1 MEERVQGSRFIASIG
16 LAQDTV
22 QARMFVDGVRAEFP
36 DATHQCWA
44 FVAGPP
50 SNTAHVGL
58 SDASEPKG
66 TAGRPILNTLLHS
79 GVGDIVAV
87 VTRYFGGVKLG
98 KGRLGRAYARSV
110 SRCVE
115 TVRTSERMTT
125 VRVRV
130 RVGLAAGGSLL
141 RLLDKLSAT
150 EREEQYS
157 SEIEVVARVPVQA
170 LARLEEEVSVLTSG
184 EARVECVGEAPDRG

>member
-1 MEERVQGSRFIASIG
+1 M
-16 LAQDTV
+16 
-22 QARMFVDGVRAEFP
+22 DGVRAEFP
-36 DATHQCWA
+36 DATHHCWA

-50 SNTAHVGL
+50 GNTAHVGL
-58 SDASEPKG
+58 SDAGEPKG

-87 VTRYFGGVKLG
+87 VTRFFGGVKLG
-98 KGRLGRAYARSV
+98 KGGLGRAYAGSV

-115 TVRTSERMTT
+115 TVRTAERMTT
-125 VRVRV
+125 VWVRV
-130 RVGLAAGGSLL
+130 RVGLAVGGSLL
-141 RLLDKLSAT
+141 RLFDKLGAT

-170 LARLEEEVSVLTSG
+170 LARLEDEISALTSG
-184 EARVECVGEAPDRG
+184 EARVECVGEAPGRG